1 MLPKLDVGNET
12 AAEATRRES
21 GTWGETEA
29 GGADTN
35 RPWGAARAKAG
46 RRAARK
52 CPTVVLA
59 TVQL

>member
-29 GGADTN
+29 AGADAD
-35 RPWGAARAKAG
+35 RPWGAACAKAG
-46 RRAARK
+46 RRATKK

-59 TVQL
+59 AVQL